1 MSVMDEKIRKILS
14 CLKGKAAAVGSA
26 AAEAAGETGSKARD
40 MLAAGKLNL
49 RLTELET
56 SVLTALRHVG
66 EMIYA
71 THTGTPTDSDVLL
84 EKLREI
90 DDLHA
95 QIAQVKREIAA
106 AKRIPVCGVCGR
118 VGEKGDRYCR
128 DCGCRL

>member
-1 MSVMDEKIRKILS
+1 MSEMDEKILKILS
-14 CLKGKAAAVGSA
+14 CLKGKAAIVGSA
-26 AAEAAGETGSKARD
+26 AAEVAEETGAKARD

-56 SVLTALRHVG
+56 SVLTELRHVG

-71 THTGTPTDSDVLL
+71 THVGTPTDSDVLL

-90 DDLHA
+90 DDLHN

-106 AKRIPVCGVCGR
+106 AKRIPVCGVCGS
-118 VGEKGDRYCR
+118 VGVRGDLYCR
-128 DCGCRL
+128 ECGQRL

>member
-1 MSVMDEKIRKILS
+1 MSVMDEKIRNILA

-26 AAEAAGETGSKARD
+26 AAEAAGETGAKARD

-56 SVLTALRHVG
+56 TVLTELRHAG

-84 EKLREI
+84 AKLREI
-90 DDLHA
+90 DDLYD

-106 AKRIPVCGVCGR
+106 AKRIPVCGICGS
-118 VGEKGDRYCR
+118 VGERGDRYCR